1 MTRTADQQRS
11 RGRRRSGAPSLIMG
25 IVLLLAGLAL
35 MLYPTFSALMAQAE
49 IDRSLDALLAEG
61 ASGTSSRAEA
71 ADAPADEGAAS
82 VGHATDAEKAAD
94 ATYQQLASYN
104 ERVRTGEG
112 GAVNDPF
119 AFDSDALAAL
129 GLPDGIVGKIDIPAM
144 GVTIPLY
151 LGATEAHMVDG
162 AGVVAGTSAPLGEAS
177 SNCVIA
183 AHRGGYHGLAMFRD
197 IEKLAVGDTVTVTT
211 PWDTFTYEVTET
223 RVVEP
228 DDVDAVAV
236 QPGRDLVTLLTCH
249 PYGTNR
255 YRMLVTCER
264 TDDVRQTPA
273 SLVADALTQL
283 TPDLTSDSPLLTLE
297 GVLRLMGL
305 GVLMALGAT
314 LVGQALRRRRR
325 RTRLGT
331 QEGAYGDAPG
341 RTLTRSSSRAGD
353 GEPPR
358 PAGGH
363 FKT

>member
-1 MTRTADQQRS
+1 
-11 RGRRRSGAPSLIMG
+11 
-25 IVLLLAGLAL
+25 
-35 MLYPTFSALMAQAE
+35 MLYPTVSALMTQAE
-49 IDRSLDALLAEG
+49 IDRSLDALLAAG
-61 ASGTSSRAEA
+61 ASDASSSTGG

-82 VGHATDAEKAAD
+82 VGHATHAEKAAD
-94 ATYQQLASYN
+94 ATYQQLAAYN
-104 ERVRTGEG
+104 ERVGTGEG

-119 AFDSDALAAL
+119 AFDSDALTAL
-129 GLPDGIVGKIDIPAM
+129 GLPDDIVGKIDIPAM

-162 AGVVAGTSAPLGEAS
+162 AGVVAGTSVP
-177 SNCVIA
+177 
-183 AHRGGYHGLAMFRD
+183 
-197 IEKLAVGDTVTVTT
+197 
-211 PWDTFTYEVTET
+211 
-223 RVVEP
+223 
-228 DDVDAVAV
+228 
-236 QPGRDLVTLLTCH
+236 
-249 PYGTNR
+249 
-255 YRMLVTCER
+255 
-264 TDDVRQTPA
+264 PA

-297 GVLRLMGL
+297 GVLRLIGL

-331 QEGAYGDAPG
+331 REGAPGDAPG